1 MNRGDMKRARK
12 AAAIERAEAALVPV
26 VDATAMAQVVAR
38 VMRAASDRR
47 GSDCT
52 VHAAMLAEMIGPEA
66 RIVLGHAAWRVG
78 PGAGDAIAHHP
89 AANGAV
95 QAGGAFMGHA
105 WVELGDW
112 IIDATTWQWEHKL
125 AVLNALDGRFRSVV
139 AWPLEV
145 LAMERKATKSF
156 WRVQQSN
163 KFAAHYEE
171 VPGLERFM
179 CGPVD
184 PVALA
189 LAREAYANPTIALI
203 GAEMTPHELAAEL
216 AA

>member
-12 AAAIERAEAALVPV
+12 AAAIARTEAALVPV
-26 VDATAMAQVVAR
+26 IDAMAMAQVVAR

-78 PGAGDAIAHHP
+78 QGAGDVIAHHP

-95 QAGGAFMGHA
+95 QVGGAFMGHA

-112 IIDATTWQWEHKL
+112 IIDATAWQWGHKL
-125 AVLNALDGRFRSVV
+125 AVLDALDGRRSLV
-139 AWPLEV
+139 AWPAEM
-145 LAMERKATKSF
+145 LAIDRKSIKSF
-156 WRVQQSN
+156 WHVQQSN

-171 VPGLERFM
+171 VPGMDRFM

-184 PVALA
+184 RVALA

-203 GAEMTPHELAAEL
+203 GAEMTEHELAAEL
-216 AA
+216 SA